1 MTAHGDNRRDSPLPG
16 DHKKTA
22 IFRNAKGAALKSSL
36 CFTAALL
43 LATASASAAMAGET
57 STAPSGTYCG
67 QLSSAGVLSDAETH
81 FETAADGT
89 VVGKYVF
96 SDQGQSV
103 DGELAETGDDGD
115 GSDLT
120 RSFMWRDKYGY
131 GQLLVTFT
139 SDFSEF
145 VGKWNAGGSEFLP
158 WNGHRC
164 HQAIS

>member
-1 MTAHGDNRRDSPLPG
+1 MPA
-16 DHKKTA
+16 
-22 IFRNAKGAALKSSL
+22 SL
-36 CFTAALL
+36 SFTAALL
-43 LATASASAAMAGET
+43 LVAASASAVMAGET

-131 GQLLVTFT
+131 GQLIVTFT
-139 SDFSEF
+139 PDFSEF
-145 VGKWNAGGSEFLP
+145 DGRWNAGGSELLP
-158 WNGHRC
+158 WNGRRC
-164 HQAIS
+164 HQTIS

>member
-1 MTAHGDNRRDSPLPG
+1 
-16 DHKKTA
+16 
-22 IFRNAKGAALKSSL
+22 
-36 CFTAALL
+36 
-43 LATASASAAMAGET
+43 MAGET

-103 DGELAETGDDGD
+103 GGELAETGDDGD
-115 GSDLT
+115 SSDLT

-131 GQLLVTFT
+131 GQLFVTFT
-139 SDFSEF
+139 PDFSEF
-145 VGKWNAGGSEFLP
+145 VGKWNAGGSESLP